1 MAGLLAVYFCHVGL
15 HADLAA
21 QFMLLLSGCREKVTV
36 RRVPDRVQGVLE
48 MVVMKYAYLRKFF
61 CSFEIICLIVCSLL
75 NASIC
80 LENLDYNCFGLS

>member
-1 MAGLLAVYFCHVGL
+1 M
-15 HADLAA
+15 
-21 QFMLLLSGCREKVTV
+21 